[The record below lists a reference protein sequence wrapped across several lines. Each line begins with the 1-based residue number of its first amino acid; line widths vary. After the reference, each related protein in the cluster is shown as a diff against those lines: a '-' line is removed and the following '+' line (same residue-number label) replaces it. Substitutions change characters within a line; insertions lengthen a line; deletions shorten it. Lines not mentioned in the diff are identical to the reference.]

1 MALEVKM
8 KKFAILSAVSV
19 SALFCAL
26 TIFIFIYLSSDVIY
40 DLKKGHIKEYLLLL
54 MVFMPEIFISIFSFL
69 SLIEIKYFRKNFIY
83 FILLILLPVAGEFFV
98 ILFLFTWVNSLFFIL
113 LLLVFMLSFLI
124 FLRRKT
130 L

>member
-98 ILFLFTWVNSLFFIL
+98 ILFLFTWGNSLFFIL

>member
-1 MALEVKM
+1 M

-98 ILFLFTWVNSLFFIL
+98 ILFLFTWGNSLFFIL